1 MTRTI
6 LKGTILSAPVLGE
19 LEIRENSFLVAQDG
33 ILVGVFDK
41 LPEAYKNDRVLD
53 YGDALILQSFSDM
66 HLHGPQFPMLG
77 MGMDRELLG
86 WLNTY
91 TWPTEAKFADGAFAR
106 QVYKNLASELVK
118 NGTTRVCMFSSLHR
132 QGTLILMEELEK
144 AGISGFVGKVNMDR
158 NGGPALQETTEGSMK
173 ETLAWLSQCE
183 GFQNIRPILTPR
195 FSPSCTEPLMAFL
208 GKLAKEQD
216 LPIQSHLSESRA
228 EIAWVKELFPDC
240 DTYHDTY
247 CKHGLWTNRTLM
259 AHCVWS
265 DERELE
271 AMKQA
276 GVAVVHCPDSN
287 MNLRSGIAPV
297 RKMLDMGV
305 RVLLGSDISGGEQLN
320 VFDIINSVIK
330 VSKLRSAYDPE
341 KPKQLSVEE
350 TWYLATSAA
359 NLWFGEKPGFAPGN
373 RLNVMVVRD
382 ADVISSKSLNPA
394 ERLERLM
401 YRRQKDAIW
410 AVFSGNNRWSTDG

>member
-33 ILVGVFDK
+33 MIAGVFDE
-41 LPEAYKNDRVLD
+41 LPEEYEKDQVLD

-77 MGMDRELLG
+77 MGMDQELLG

-91 TWPTEAKFADGAFAR
+91 TWPTEAKFAEEAFAR
-106 QVYKNLASELVK
+106 KIYEKLASELVK

-144 AGISGFVGKVNMDR
+144 AGITGFVGKVNMDR
-158 NGGPALQETTEGSMK
+158 NGGTALQETTEESME

-183 GFQNIRPILTPR
+183 SFRNIRPILTPR

-208 GKLAKEQD
+208 GKLARERN
-216 LPIQSHLSESRA
+216 LPVQSHLSESRA

-247 CKHGLWTNRTLM
+247 RKHGLWTNKTLM

-265 DERELE
+265 DEQELE

-305 RVLLGSDISGGEQLN
+305 QVLLGSDISGGEQLN
-320 VFDIINSVIK
+320 VFDILNSAIK
-330 VSKLRSAYDPE
+330 VSKLRSTYDPE

-350 TWYLATSAA
+350 AWYLATSAA
-359 NLWFGEKPGFAPGN
+359 NLWFGEQPGFAPGN
-373 RLNVMVVRD
+373 RLNAMVVTDHQLVSCQPLSAR
-382 ADVISSKSLNPA
+382 
-394 ERLERLM
+394 ERFQRLI
-401 YRRQKDAIW
+401 YQRQEGAVL
-410 AVFSGNNRWSTDG
+410 AVFSGQRKVY